1 MCQCQVLRAS
11 RLVFE
16 LSSEP
21 SESDLLQHVLVS
33 LFHWVGKGGKEG
45 VEENQEKGGQS
56 CSFHEVP
63 FGKVIFDSADEVP
76 PFRTTARQDRR
87 RTR

>member
-45 VEENQEKGGQS
+45 VEENQEKRKG
-56 CSFHEVP
+56 ERRTILLVP
-63 FGKVIFDSADEVP
+63 RG
-76 PFRTTARQDRR
+76 PFRQGHF
-87 RTR
+87 